1 MSAKSKQHAFN
12 FNAEADHLA
21 GFRAGFKDK
30 KLKLTAS
37 AAYRRGYFLGKAR
50 RDKDL

>member
-1 MSAKSKQHAFN
+1 MSAKQKQQTFN
-12 FNAEADHLA
+12 FHAEADHLA

-37 AAYRRGYFLGKAR
+37 AAYRRGYFLGKTR
-50 RDKDL
+50 RDKSL